1 MKNLSWLFFLL
12 FLGICD
18 ILQSHFLRLF
28 YCDISLT
35 AIILQGSGSHITN
48 YIFCLVGFN
57 TTQQYDVGTE
67 LNTIMHVFRMV
78 SFKQVQVTVLHVNI
92 SWSAKKKAHL
102 CLTAMSDPLQPH
114 WCHFK
119 ESFVFMSHV
128 FQKERC
134 GYD

>member
-92 SWSAKKKAHL
+92 SWSAKKKSTFMPNSNVRSIAATL
-102 CLTAMSDPLQPH
+102 VSFQGVFC
-114 WCHFK
+114 FY
-119 ESFVFMSHV
+119 ESCVS
-128 FQKERC
+128 K
-134 GYD
+134 GTLWI